1 LANLPFGESHNNSRG
16 NEAHVNFDKNEKKI
30 QEAASQNKQQPAL
43 LIELI
48 LWGSEGWVGAV
59 INNKLKMIFFCLII
73 GKFIEKQTKT
83 LFQTN
88 KKDFFPIF
96 PTNS

>member
-1 LANLPFGESHNNSRG
+1 M
-16 NEAHVNFDKNEKKI
+16 NFDKNEKKI

-59 INNKLKMIFFCLII
+59 INNKLKMIFFV
-73 GKFIEKQTKT
+73 
-83 LFQTN
+83 
-88 KKDFFPIF
+88 
-96 PTNS
+96 